1 MVLNF
6 SKRYSPSVDPFE
18 DTEVIDQRG
27 PRTLQTFVA
36 LMTGVGFALDAEW
49 LVALAALQLVVGL
62 AFGRKFCIPCV
73 FYFKVL
79 QPRIGEGRIEDSRPP
94 RFANIVG
101 AIFLSSA
108 TLCFVAGFTTAGWVL
123 SLIVTTLASF
133 AAISGICVGCEMY
146 AVFARARGI
155 QLATR

>member
-1 MVLNF
+1 MVMNF
-6 SKRYSPSVDPFE
+6 SKRYEPSVDPFL

-36 LMTGVGFALDAEW
+36 LMTGAGFVLDAQW
-49 LVALAALQLVVGL
+49 LVALAGLQLVVGL
-62 AFGRKFCIPCV
+62 VFGRKFCLPCV

-94 RFANIVG
+94 RFANMVG
-101 AIFLSSA
+101 AVFLTTA
-108 TLCFVAGFTTAGWVL
+108 TLAFLVGWTTFGWVL
-123 SLIVTTLASF
+123 ALIVTTLASF
-133 AAISGICVGCEMY
+133 AALSGICVGCEMY
-146 AVFARARGI
+146 AAFARARGI